1 MPGVLLD
8 RFYVI
13 PRHNGTDHISVSQ
26 IVEAVR
32 VDTRCHQDLMKNL
45 PCGRLGQVAA
55 IRMREHQV
63 GEAAIVTSGK

>member
-26 IVEAVR
+26 IMEAVSINA
-32 VDTRCHQDLMKNL
+32 RCHQDLVNTRIL
-45 PCGRLGQVAA
+45 
-55 IRMREHQV
+55 
-63 GEAAIVTSGK
+63 